1 MSDFK
6 ENVFKFIKEIPE
18 GKVATYGQI
27 AMLAGSHRAA
37 RQVGMLLNGSS
48 KHDPNNEIPWQ
59 RVINSQGGISTHK
72 IGSGELQR
80 ALLEEEG
87 IEFNAEGLIDLR
99 KFQWQP
105 EQVTSQIPLDF

>member
-6 ENVFKFIKEIPE
+6 ENVFRFIKEIPE

-27 AMLAGSHRAA
+27 ANLAGSHRAA
-37 RQVGMLLNGSS
+37 RQVGMMLNGL

-59 RVINSQGGISTHK
+59 RVVNAEGGLSTHK
-72 IGSGELQR
+72 IGFGELQR

-105 EQVTSQIPLDF
+105 EQVSSQIPLNF